1 MGYQEIVN
9 ECSKNLRRI
18 TLGQKLGKGT
28 FGVVYKAKGI
38 YIPEARYRTGPKS
51 RTSDM
56 VEFAVK
62 FIKDM
67 SEEEMVKEINFS
79 YYMSEMDLGP
89 KMYDAFYF
97 FNEINN
103 SLTQVIFMEYFDM
116 DCGKA
121 LTNPMYRQDR
131 KQSICK
137 QMLDLVYKQYFDA
150 GLICIDMKPGNFVY
164 RYSDNKVR
172 IIDFGEDY
180 CRSNNDGKFSDIF
193 LELTYSVILL
203 QMYVLSYEYDSGNRR
218 ILKPFTDNRYF
229 PNSARLQK
237 AIADHLND
245 YSLLNLIF
253 SWYVF
258 GYENEIDY
266 NQDVIRDI
274 VNLDYK
280 SYQFNSP

>member
-1 MGYQEIVN
+1 MKEQFKIFVFIKCLFFHQETTDVNLYKIDRLSRNSN
-9 ECSKNLRRI
+9 ECLVNLRRI
-18 TLGQKLGKGT
+18 TLGQKLGKGN

-137 QMLDLVYKQYFDA
+137 QMLDWYTNNILMLV
-150 GLICIDMKPGNFVY
+150 
-164 RYSDNKVR
+164 
-172 IIDFGEDY
+172 
-180 CRSNNDGKFSDIF
+180 
-193 LELTYSVILL
+193 
-203 QMYVLSYEYDSGNRR
+203 
-218 ILKPFTDNRYF
+218 
-229 PNSARLQK
+229 
-237 AIADHLND
+237 
-245 YSLLNLIF
+245 
-253 SWYVF
+253 
-258 GYENEIDY
+258 
-266 NQDVIRDI
+266 
-274 VNLDYK
+274 
-280 SYQFNSP
+280 